1 MKSLII
7 DPSTG
12 RTLREI
18 PYSDWA
24 TTELDIKN
32 SFEAYAHWRQVS
44 LETRLNCV
52 KVFEERLK
60 ARKQELAHQISKEM
74 GKIQSEAVGE
84 INKCITSCAQLREL
98 FPKWKAEKEY
108 TVDEFS
114 IHYEG
119 LGPVLGIMP
128 WNYPVWQVV
137 RFAIPALLNGNTIL
151 LKHAPSTWG
160 VAEML
165 TEVFAEA
172 FPYSV
177 FLNLFIDVDQ
187 VPRLIADSRLR
198 GVSLT
203 GSRTAGAKV
212 GALAGEHLK
221 KCVLELG
228 GSDAY
233 LILDDADIELAADV
247 CTRGRLINA
256 GQSCVAAKRFIVT
269 RKNVKVF
276 TEALVS
282 RFQKIKWGPTAGD
295 QVEIGPM
302 ARKDLRDAL
311 HAQVM
316 KSVSQGA
323 KRLVGAELPAYEGF
337 YYPASV
343 LADVRPGQVAF
354 DEELFGPVASIIEAK
369 DEKEAIALANSSR
382 YGLGGAVF
390 SKDLERAKY
399 IALKELDSG
408 MVFVNDYV
416 RSDARIPFGGIK
428 DSGLGRE
435 LGREGSFEFCNI
447 KTLKL

>member
-1 MKSLII
+1 MKSIII

-12 RTLREI
+12 LKVREI
-18 PYSDWA
+18 PFSDWSSTA
-24 TTELDIKN
+24 LALER
-32 SFEAYAHWRQVS
+32 SFAVSEHWRQMS
-44 LETRLNCV
+44 LEARLHCV
-52 KVFEERLK
+52 KVFEDRLQV
-60 ARKQELAHQISKEM
+60 RKEALANQISKEM
-74 GKIQSEAVGE
+74 GKIRSEAMGE

-98 FPKWKAEKEY
+98 FPQWKAEKEY
-108 TVDEFS
+108 SVGEFS
-114 IHYEG
+114 VHYEP

-137 RFAIPALLNGNTIL
+137 RFAIPVLLNGNTIL
-151 LKHAPSTWG
+151 LKHAPSTFG

-172 FPYSV
+172 FPEAV

-187 VPRLIADSRLR
+187 VPTLLSDQRLR

-203 GSRTAGAKV
+203 GSRMAGSKV
-212 GALAGEHLK
+212 GALAGQHLK

-233 LILDDADIELAADV
+233 VILDDADIELAADV
-247 CTRGRLINA
+247 CTRGRLINV

-269 RKNVKVF
+269 RKNLKAF
-276 TEALVS
+276 TEAMVS
-282 RFQKIKWGPTAGD
+282 RFEKIKWGSPD
-295 QVEIGPM
+295 SESDIGPM

-311 HAQVM
+311 HGQVKASIAAGAQ
-316 KSVSQGA
+316 A
-323 KRLVGAELPAYEGF
+323 LVGGQIPDNEGF

-343 LADVRPGQVAF
+343 LAGVKPGQVAF
-354 DEELFGPVASIIEAK
+354 EEELFGPVAAIIEAK
-369 DEKEAIALANSSR
+369 DEAEAIVLANRSC

-390 SKDLERAKY
+390 SKDIERAKQ
-399 IALKELDSG
+399 IALKKMDSG

-447 KTLKL
+447 KTLKI